1 MTDSSAPVP
10 PPPPPEEEQGMKIDP
25 SRAAALVSQ
34 IGAVRERVA
43 AVAKGRNVSSFF
55 SVFSLF
61 SFSHP

>member
-1 MTDSSAPVP
+1 MTDSSAPV
-10 PPPPPEEEQGMKIDP
+10 PPPPEEEQGMKIDP

-55 SVFSLF
+55 FFFSLF

>member
-10 PPPPPEEEQGMKIDP
+10 PPPEEEQDMKIDP
-25 SRAAALVSQ
+25 SRAAVLVSQ

-55 SVFSLF
+55 FFFSLF